1 MEYLEAVPLDEDR
14 LQGLAFRMPVQWINR
29 PDLDFRGIAG
39 TVASGA
45 IHPGDRVC
53 VQPAGRETAVARIV
67 TYDGDLELAVAGQSV
82 TLTLTDE
89 IDVSRGDVLSA
100 VGSPA
105 EVADQFEAKV
115 VWMSEEPLLPER
127 PYLFKIATKTVPG
140 TVTRIKYAVDVN
152 TREHK
157 SASKLDLNA
166 IGTCNIALDQ
176 PIPFDPYVDNRD
188 TGAFI
193 MIDRITN
200 ATVGAGMLEFALRR
214 AHNIPHQHVDVDKA
228 RRASLMGQRPY
239 VIWFTGLPGAGK
251 STIANMLELTLHQL
265 GRPTYLLDGD
275 NVRHGLNRDLGFT
288 DADRVENIRRVAEVA
303 SLMVD
308 AGLIVL
314 VSFISP
320 FRSERQFARSLFE
333 PGEFLEIYVNT
344 PLALAEQR
352 DPKGLYKKARSGA
365 LPSFTGIGSPYEP
378 PDDPEIEVLT
388 ADCTPQDAVDSVLG
402 RLRDLGLL

>member
-1 MEYLEAVPLDEDR
+1 
-14 LQGLAFRMPVQWINR
+14 
-29 PDLDFRGIAG
+29 
-39 TVASGA
+39 
-45 IHPGDRVC
+45 RVC

-100 VGSPA
+100 ADSPA

-152 TREHK
+152 TREHR
-157 SASKLDLNA
+157 SASKLELNG
-166 IGTCNIALDQ
+166 IGTCNVALDQ

-214 AHNIPHQHVDVDKA
+214 AHNIPHQHVDVDKT

-288 DADRVENIRRVAEVA
+288 TADRVENIRRVAEVA

-314 VSFISP
+314 VAFISP

-333 PGEFLEIYVNT
+333 PGEFLEVYVNT
-344 PLALAEQR
+344 PLSLAEQR
-352 DPKGLYKKARSGA
+352 DPKGLYKKARSGE
-365 LPSFTGIGSPYEP
+365 LPGFTGIGSPYEP
-378 PDDPEIEVLT
+378 PDDAEIEVLT
-388 ADCTPQDAVDSVLG
+388 ADCTPQDAVESVLA
-402 RLRDLGLL
+402 RLRDRGLL